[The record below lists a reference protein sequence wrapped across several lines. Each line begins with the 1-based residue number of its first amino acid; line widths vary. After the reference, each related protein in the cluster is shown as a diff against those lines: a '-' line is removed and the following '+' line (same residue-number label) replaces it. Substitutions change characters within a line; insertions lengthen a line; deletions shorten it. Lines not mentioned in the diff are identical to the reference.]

1 VRRIRRPVKDI
12 EMKNVLRFS
21 TLLTFLLSMSASL
34 VAGAQEDL
42 AHPRYYIVIREET
55 ADGEG
60 IQLDSAA
67 IYGTVDSKSIIR
79 ILFDREKLTEA
90 LGIFPLEETEAVIR
104 IEAYVQP
111 QNAEKY
117 PVSVEKYSTVVKRTE
132 IAQEAS
138 LPESQETK
146 VTMFTRTE
154 YEIHHHDRKLGLS
167 PSQPDDLIRVT
178 VDTHIDLA
186 SLNLQRGDRVYLTV
200 SELENQYHLT
210 KILEVKSFG
219 LEVYLK
225 SPIIL
230 TYRESAGGETSLAP
244 SPGTTI
250 VFKKVGR
257 VQSWFED
264 WLHLGVNV
272 AFLDFDSAQSLEVGM
287 ALALTIYKDFFE
299 IGYGRNLTMRED
311 PWYWYIGLNVVHLP
325 GQGG

>member
-1 VRRIRRPVKDI
+1 
-12 EMKNVLRFS
+12 
-21 TLLTFLLSMSASL
+21 
-34 VAGAQEDL
+34 
-42 AHPRYYIVIREET
+42 
-55 ADGEG
+55 
-60 IQLDSAA
+60 
-67 IYGTVDSKSIIR
+67 
-79 ILFDREKLTEA
+79 
-90 LGIFPLEETEAVIR
+90 
-104 IEAYVQP
+104 
-111 QNAEKY
+111 
-117 PVSVEKYSTVVKRTE
+117 
-132 IAQEAS
+132 
-138 LPESQETK
+138 
-146 VTMFTRTE
+146 MFTRTE

-230 TYRESAGGETSLAP
+230 TYRESADGETSLAP

-299 IGYGRNLTMRED
+299 IGYGRNLTVRED

-325 GQGG
+325 GEGG